1 MSHPGA
7 KSVTRYRQR
16 ALLISLLAGLPA
28 IAFVVGVHPFLA
40 TNSRVAAD
48 ILVVEGW
55 VPAYVLDAAV
65 KESRSSSY
73 SHIFVSGLEAERGAE
88 GEATTAARHL
98 IAGGVS
104 ATKVIAVSAAPVN
117 FNRTSHMARA
127 IRDRMRALGIQPS
140 GVNVMTLGPHGR
152 QSRLAYQRMLGPKIP
167 VGVIT
172 IPKNDYEP
180 ARWWASSA
188 GIKKTLKDFAGWLK
202 EALFG
207 LRS

>member
-1 MSHPGA
+1 M
-7 KSVTRYRQR
+7 
-16 ALLISLLAGLPA
+16 LLLAGLAA
-28 IAFVVGVHPFLA
+28 IGFVAGVHPFLA
-40 TNSRVAAD
+40 TNSPVAAD
-48 ILVVEGW
+48 TLVVEGW

-65 KESRSSSY
+65 RESRSSSY
-73 SHIFVSGLEAERGAE
+73 SHIFVSGLEAEGGVE
-88 GEATTAARHL
+88 GEATAAAGHL

-117 FNRTSHMARA
+117 FNRTSYMARA
-127 IRDRMRALGIQPS
+127 IRDRIRALGVQPS
-140 GVNVMTLGPHGR
+140 GVNVITLGPHGR

-172 IPKNDYEP
+172 IPKNDYDP

-188 GIKKTLKDFAGWLK
+188 GLKKTLKDFAGWFK
-202 EALFG
+202 EVLFG